1 MEDHTNSFDVKD
13 FRKLHVLVVGDL
25 MLDRYWVGDA
35 DRVSPEA
42 PVPIV
47 TVSEQEY
54 RPGGA
59 ANVALNVV
67 SLGANCTLVGFTGQD
82 EAGEQL
88 RQSLSAAGVDCQFI
102 ELQEW
107 QTPVKLRVLANSQQ
121 MIRLDFEQKP
131 PLVGES
137 ERLALLL
144 NRVEKHL
151 KEARVLILEDYD
163 KGVLQDPQALIA
175 AAKQNA
181 VPVLVDPKAK
191 P

>member
-1 MEDHTNSFDVKD
+1 
-13 FRKLHVLVVGDL
+13 
-25 MLDRYWVGDA
+25 ML

-82 EAGEQL
+82 EAAERLHQCALGTP
-88 RQSLSAAGVDCQFI
+88 GVDCQFI

-107 QTPVKLRVLANSQQ
+107 RRQ
-121 MIRLDFEQKP
+121 
-131 PLVGES
+131 
-137 ERLALLL
+137 
-144 NRVEKHL
+144 
-151 KEARVLILEDYD
+151 
-163 KGVLQDPQALIA
+163 
-175 AAKQNA
+175 
-181 VPVLVDPKAK
+181 
-191 P
+191 

>member
-82 EAGEQL
+82 EAG
-88 RQSLSAAGVDCQFI
+88 DC
-102 ELQEW
+102 
-107 QTPVKLRVLANSQQ
+107 
-121 MIRLDFEQKP
+121 
-131 PLVGES
+131 
-137 ERLALLL
+137 LL
-144 NRVEKHL
+144 
-151 KEARVLILEDYD
+151 YTS
-163 KGVLQDPQALIA
+163 
-175 AAKQNA
+175 
-181 VPVLVDPKAK
+181 
-191 P
+191 